1 MEVEIVDIKVNTGL
15 SVKNIERF
23 SDEISVKRTCPD

>member
-1 MEVEIVDIKVNTGL
+1 MDIVDVKVDAGL
-15 SVKNIERF
+15 LVKNIERF